1 MPGAHN
7 PQDRHGGITI
17 DRAPDRFQDP
27 CMDGLPEDFDLDAL
41 LAPFDENGPTGPDL
55 REDLTPQSPYF
66 RLRDARAEARAEERE
81 ADKNST
87 DIALP
92 QAWRVVRQLALETIA
107 RRSKDLEMAA
117 WLTEAALRMD
127 GLPGFTAGARLM
139 GGLVERFWDGL
150 YPLPDEEGIET
161 RVAPVTGLNG
171 SGGDGTLVQPLRK
184 LILFRRRDGEPL
196 PFWEY
201 EQSAAV
207 EAMKEAD
214 RAQRH
219 AAGLPAFKDL
229 QEDARAAPKA
239 ALAALRRQADA
250 ALAAWATLGERLDAA
265 AGADSPPTGRIRE
278 LLAQIRKIADT
289 YAPPDLGEPV
299 EAVADDPAT
308 PAAAAGT
315 AAPGAPVAS
324 GTAISREDMLRD
336 LARIAD
342 YFRRTEPHSPLAYTL
357 EEAVRRGRMSW
368 PELLQEIMPDPATRN
383 QMLTTLGIRPEPEAE

>member
-1 MPGAHN
+1 
-7 PQDRHGGITI
+7 
-17 DRAPDRFQDP
+17 
-27 CMDGLPEDFDLDAL
+27 MDGLPEDFDLDAL
-41 LAPFDENGPTGPDL
+41 LAPFDDNARTGPDL

-81 ADKNST
+81 ADKNSA

-92 QAWRVVRQLALETIA
+92 QAWRVVRQLALETIM

-139 GGLVERFWDGL
+139 SGLVEQFWDGL

-184 LILFRRRDGEPL
+184 LILFRRRDGAPL

-219 AAGLPAFKDL
+219 AAGLPTFKDL
-229 QEDARAAPKA
+229 QEDARVAPKA
-239 ALAALRRQADA
+239 ELAALRRQADA
-250 ALAAWATLGERLDAA
+250 ALAAWATLGERLDAV

-289 YAPPDLGEPV
+289 YAPPDLGAPIETV
-299 EAVADDPAT
+299 GADPAAPAG
-308 PAAAAGT
+308 PAAAATG
-315 AAPGAPVAS
+315 APGSAPA
-324 GTAISREDMLRD
+324 GAAISREDMLRD

-368 PELLQEIMPDPATRN
+368 PELLQEMMPDPSTRN
-383 QMLTTLGIRPEPEAE
+383 QMLTKLGIRPEPEAE

>member
-1 MPGAHN
+1 
-7 PQDRHGGITI
+7 
-17 DRAPDRFQDP
+17 
-27 CMDGLPEDFDLDAL
+27 MDGLPEDFDLEAL
-41 LAPFDENGPTGPDL
+41 LAPFDETKPAGPDL

-81 ADKNST
+81 ADKNSA

-92 QAWRVVRQLALETIA
+92 LAWRMVRQLALETIT

-139 GGLVERFWDGL
+139 SGLVEQFWDGL

-184 LILFRRRDGEPL
+184 LILFRRRDGTPL
-196 PFWEY
+196 PFWDY

-207 EAMKEAD
+207 EALKEAD

-239 ALAALRRQADA
+239 ELAALRRQADA
-250 ALAAWATLGERLDAA
+250 ALAAWATLGERLDAV

-289 YAPPDLGEPV
+289 YAPPDLGEPI
-299 EAVADDPAT
+299 APIPDDPAA
-308 PAAAAGT
+308 PAAAA
-315 AAPGAPVAS
+315 APGVPGLPPGAS
-324 GTAISREDMLRD
+324 ISREDMLRD

-357 EEAVRRGRMSW
+357 EEAVRRGRMTW
-368 PELLQEIMPDPATRN
+368 PELLQEMMPDPSTRN
-383 QMLTTLGIRPEPEAE
+383 QMLTKLGIRPEPEAE